1 MAQDAPA
8 TIHLKDYR
16 PAPYAI
22 GELSL
27 SFSLEPRAT
36 RVTFAHGYQAKS
48 RKRGKKCGACFQ
60 R

>member
-27 SFSLEPRAT
+27 DFYA
-36 RVTFAHGYQAKS
+36 
-48 RKRGKKCGACFQ
+48 
-60 R
+60 